1 MKTLNDKIT
10 DIIINYNI
18 LDKLIHLTYAV
29 LLLTAVIVFINA
41 VSIKVT
47 FGICAVLYFMLQYL
61 ELDK

>member
-41 VSIKVT
+41 
-47 FGICAVLYFMLQYL
+47 
-61 ELDK
+61 